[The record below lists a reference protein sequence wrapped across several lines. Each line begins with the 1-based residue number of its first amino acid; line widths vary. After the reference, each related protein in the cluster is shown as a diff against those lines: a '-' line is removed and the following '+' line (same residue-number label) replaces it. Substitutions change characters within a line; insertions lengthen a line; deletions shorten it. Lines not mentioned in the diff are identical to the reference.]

1 MNYSCK
7 ALATLVLTLSVTA
20 GYAQSATGSSDT
32 PPQTHHHRRH
42 HVTPRGPS
50 VEDQIES
57 LRSQMQQQASQIQNL
72 QQQLTERDSQ
82 LQQAQQAAQQAQQ
95 AAQQAQDA
103 ANQEQQTVT
112 ANTTAVSNLQSSVAD
127 LKSSTSAAVVEVKQ
141 QTEEVKK
148 AVEHPD
154 ALYYKGITL
163 SPAGSFIEAATVWR
177 NAATGGGINTPFT
190 SIPLEYADE
199 AQMSEFK
206 GSGRQS
212 RLAIKANGDLSNVDM
227 TAYYEM
233 DWLGTGITS
242 NNNQSNS
249 YVLRMRQ
256 LWARA
261 AFRDGINVSGGQ
273 MWSLATE
280 TTHGLDNG
288 TEILPGTI
296 DPQYEAGFVWSR
308 QYGFRVTKDFGNK
321 FWLGASAENAQA
333 LPGGSNP
340 PDEIIGEAG
349 VGGGLYN
356 STANYSFNRA
366 PDLIAKMA
374 FEPGWGHWELFG
386 ISRFFYNRIYP
397 NQTCTTSSGTTTCT
411 NDSAGAYNNTVT
423 AGGIGGGFRVPF
435 AGKKISLGLKGLYGD
450 GVGRYGSSTIADITF
465 RKDGTI
471 SPLHTWSALS
481 TIELFPTNRW
491 YIYLNYGGDYVGR
504 DLQDGGTDG
513 YGLYTTNMS
522 GCNTEPVPSTSS
534 TDYTPSTPA
543 DCGGNTKDVQEF
555 TAGYWYNFY
564 KGPKGTFRYGLQ
576 YSWFDRNL
584 WSGAGGP
591 LNPDGGAFGKDN
603 EILTSMRYYLP

>member
-1 MNYSCK
+1 MTHPYK

-20 GYAQSATGSSDT
+20 GYAQSTAGSTDASS
-32 PPQTHHHRRH
+32 QTHRH
-42 HVTPRGPS
+42 HPRHVQKGPS
-50 VEDQIES
+50 VEEQIQQ
-57 LRSQMQQQASQIQNL
+57 LQNQMQQQAGEIQNL
-72 QQQLTERDSQ
+72 KQQLSERDAR
-82 LQQAQQAAQQAQQ
+82 LQQAQQAAQQAQA
-95 AAQQAQDA
+95 AAQQAQQA
-103 ANQEQQTVT
+103 ANDEQQTLS
-112 ANTTAVSNLQSSVAD
+112 ANTTAVSNLQTSVDD

-141 QTEEVKK
+141 QTAEVKK

-154 ALYYKGITL
+154 ALNYKGITL

-177 NAATGGGINTPFT
+177 NASTGGDINTPFT
-190 SIPLEYADE
+190 GIPLEYSDA
-199 AQMSEFK
+199 AQLSEFK

-212 RLAIKANGDLSNVDM
+212 RLALKADGKLDDVDLN
-227 TAYYEM
+227 AYYEM

-261 AFRDGINVSGGQ
+261 AFNSGWNVSGGQ

-296 DPQYEAGFVWSR
+296 DPQYEAGFVWAR
-308 QYGFRVTKDFGNK
+308 QYGFRVARDFGNK

-340 PDEIIGEAG
+340 TDEVLGEAG
-349 VGGGLYN
+349 VSGGLYN

-366 PDLIAKMA
+366 PDLIAKIA
-374 FEPGWGHWELFG
+374 AEPGWGHWELFG
-386 ISRFFYNRIYP
+386 ISRFFYNRVYP
-397 NQTCTTSSGTTTCT
+397 STTS
-411 NDSAGAYNNTVT
+411 SAGAYNDTVT
-423 AGGIGGGFRVPF
+423 AGGLGGGFRVPF
-435 AGKKISLGLKGLYGD
+435 ADKKISLGLKGLYGE

-465 RKDGTI
+465 DKAGNI
-471 SPLHTWSALS
+471 KPLHTFSALS
-481 TIELFPTNRW
+481 TIELFPTPRW

-504 DLQDGGTDG
+504 DIQNGDADG
-513 YGLYTTNMS
+513 YGLYSTNMS
-522 GCNTEPVPSTSS
+522 GCNTEPVPGG
-534 TDYTPSTPA
+534 DYTPNTPSN
-543 DCGGNTKDVQEF
+543 CGGNTKDVQEF

-564 KGPKGTFRYGLQ
+564 KGPRGMFRYGLQ

-591 LNPDGGAFGKDN
+591 LNPEGGAFGKDN
-603 EILTSMRYYLP
+603 EIETSMRYYLP

>member
-1 MNYSCK
+1 MIYSSK
-7 ALATLVLTLSVTA
+7 ALATLVLSLAVTA
-20 GYAQSATGSSDT
+20 GYAQTAASPTDT
-32 PPQTHHHRRH
+32 PKPVHHHHRA
-42 HVTPRGPS
+42 VEKGPS
-50 VEDQIES
+50 VEDQIEE
-57 LRSQMQQQASQIQNL
+57 LRNQMQQQAGQIQSL
-72 QQQLTERDSQ
+72 TQQLSQRDAE

-95 AAQQAQDA
+95 AAQQAQQA
-103 ANQEQQTVT
+103 ADQQQQTLS
-112 ANTTAVSNLQSSVAD
+112 ANTAAVSSLQTSVSD
-127 LKSSTSAAVVEVKQ
+127 LKESTSATLTTVKQ
-141 QTEEVKK
+141 QTEEVRK

-154 ALYYKGITL
+154 ALHYKGITL

-177 NAATGGGINTPFT
+177 SAATGDGINTHFST
-190 SIPLEYADE
+190 LPLQYADE
-199 AQMSEFK
+199 AQLSEFK

-212 RLAIKANGDLSNVDM
+212 RLALKANGDLSSVDM

-233 DWLGTGITS
+233 DWLSAGVTS

-249 YVLRMRQ
+249 YTLRMRQ

-261 AFRDGINVSGGQ
+261 AFRDGIDVTGGQ

-296 DPQYEAGFVWSR
+296 DPQYEAGFVWTR

-321 FWLGASAENAQA
+321 VWLGVSAENAQA

-340 PDEIIGEAG
+340 PDEVLGETG
-349 VGGGLYN
+349 DTGGLYDN
-356 STANYSFNRA
+356 QSSYSFNRA

-397 NQTCTTSSGTTTCT
+397 NADCTGSTCTGNS
-411 NDSAGAYNNTVT
+411 NGAYNNTVT
-423 AGGIGGGFRVPF
+423 TGGIGGGFRVP
-435 AGKKISLGLKGLYGD
+435 AAHKKISIGLKGLYGD
-450 GVGRYGSSTIADITF
+450 GVGRYGSTTIADITF

-481 TIELFPTNRW
+481 TVELFPTNRW

-513 YGLYTTNMS
+513 YGLYTANMS
-522 GCNTEPVPSTSS
+522 GCDTEPLPGG
-534 TDYTPSTPA
+534 DYTANTPA
-543 DCGGNTKDVQEF
+543 NCSGNTKDVQEF

-564 KGPKGTFRYGLQ
+564 NGPKGRFRYGIQ

-584 WSGAGGP
+584 WSGAGGTT
-591 LNPDGGAFGKDN
+591 NPGGNAHGTDN
-603 EILTSMRYYLP
+603 EVLTSMRYYLP

>member
-1 MNYSCK
+1 MTHPYK

-20 GYAQSATGSSDT
+20 GYAQSAASSADN
-32 PPQTHHHRRH
+32 PPQTHPHHHTRH
-42 HVTPRGPS
+42 VEKPGPS
-50 VEDQIES
+50 VEDQIQA
-57 LRSQMQQQASQIQNL
+57 LQNQMQQQASQIQTL
-72 QQQLTERDSQ
+72 QQQLSERDAQ
-82 LQQAQQAAQQAQQ
+82 LQQAQQAAQQAQA
-95 AAQQAQDA
+95 AAQQAQQA
-103 ANQEQQTVT
+103 ANDEQQTLS
-112 ANTTAVSNLQSSVAD
+112 ANTTAVSNLQTSVAD

-141 QTEEVKK
+141 QAEEVKK

-154 ALYYKGITL
+154 ALYYRGITL

-177 NAATGGGINTPFT
+177 SAATGGGINTPFT
-190 SIPLEYADE
+190 GIPLEYSGA
-199 AQMSEFK
+199 AQQTEFK

-212 RLAIKANGDLSNVDM
+212 RLSLKANGKLDNVDL

-261 AFRDGINVSGGQ
+261 AFNSGWNVSGGQ

-296 DPQYEAGFVWSR
+296 DPQYEAGFVWTR

-321 FWLGASAENAQA
+321 FWLGVSAENAQA

-340 PDEIIGEAG
+340 SDEALGEAG

-356 STANYSFNRA
+356 STSNYSFNRA

-397 NQTCTTSSGTTTCT
+397 NATATPASSV
-411 NDSAGAYNNTVT
+411 GAYNNTVT
-423 AGGIGGGFRVPF
+423 AGGGGGGFRVPM
-435 AGKKISLGLKGLYGD
+435 ADKKISLGLKGLYGD

-481 TIELFPTNRW
+481 TVELFPTPRW

-513 YGLYTTNMS
+513 YGLYSANMS
-522 GCNTEPVPSTSS
+522 GCDTEGLPGG
-534 TDYTPSTPA
+534 DYTPGGTGTCS
-543 DCGGNTKDVQEF
+543 GNTKDVQEL

-564 KGPKGTFRYGLQ
+564 KGPKGMFRYGLQ

-603 EILTSMRYYLP
+603 EVETSMRYYLP

>member
-1 MNYSCK
+1 MTYRCK
-7 ALATLVLTLSVTA
+7 ALATLVLTLAVPFS
-20 GYAQSATGSSDT
+20 YAQSAASSADA
-32 PPQTHHHRRH
+32 PQQTHPHHKRH
-42 HVTPRGPS
+42 VEKRGPS
-50 VEDQIES
+50 VEDQIQA
-57 LRSQMQQQASQIQNL
+57 LQNQMQQQAGEIETL
-72 QQQLTERDSQ
+72 KQQLSDRDAQ
-82 LQQAQQAAQQAQQ
+82 LQQAQQTAQQAQQ
-95 AAQQAQDA
+95 AAQQAQTA

-112 ANTTAVSNLQSSVAD
+112 ANTTAVTNLQGSVDD
-127 LKSSTSAAVVEVKQ
+127 LKSSTSAAVVEVRK

-148 AVEHPD
+148 AVENPD
-154 ALYYKGITL
+154 AVHYKGITL
-163 SPAGSFIEAATVWR
+163 SPAGSFLAAETVWR
-177 NAATGGGINTPFT
+177 SAATGDGLNTHFT
-190 SIPLEYADE
+190 AVPLENSDE
-199 AQMSEFK
+199 AQLTEFR
-206 GSGRQS
+206 GTGRQS
-212 RLAIKANGDLSNVDM
+212 RLALKADGKLSNVDF
-227 TAYYEM
+227 TGYYET
-233 DWLGTGITS
+233 DFLSAGVTS

-249 YVLRMRQ
+249 YTLRMRQ

-261 AFRDGINVSGGQ
+261 AFTNGWNISGGQ

-296 DPQYEAGFVWSR
+296 DPQYEAGFIWTR

-321 FWLGASAENAQA
+321 FWFGVSAENPQA

-340 PDEIIGEAG
+340 ATETLGEAG
-349 VGGGLYN
+349 DTGGLLDN
-356 STANYSFNRA
+356 QANYSFNRA

-386 ISRFFYNRIYP
+386 ISRSFYNRIYP
-397 NQTCTTSSGTTTCT
+397 NATATTPSSV
-411 NDSAGAYNNTVT
+411 GAYNDTVT
-423 AGGIGGGFRVPF
+423 TGGGGAGFRVPF
-435 AGKKISLGLKGLYGD
+435 ASKKISLGLKGLYGE

-471 SPLHTWSALS
+471 APLHTWSALS
-481 TIELFPTNRW
+481 TVELFPSDRW

-513 YGLYTTNMS
+513 YGLYTTSMS
-522 GCNTEPVPSTSS
+522 GCNTEPVPGG
-534 TDYTPSTPA
+534 DYSA
-543 DCGGNTKDVQEF
+543 SGSISGCSGNTKDVQEF

-584 WSGAGGP
+584 WSGTGGA

-603 EILTSMRYYLP
+603 MVFTSIRYYLP